1 MTDLGKMSHV
11 SRVLLF
17 ASIFLMSLSLLTA
30 PTLSSSTGF
39 YFGQRAS
46 NEAFAQTNNQPTA
59 SFPLSVGVTSC
70 PAPTGTDLSGTN
82 QADTIYG
89 TDGND
94 VINGLQGDDNLFGC
108 GGDDTMDGGEG
119 TDHLDGGPGNDHLQ
133 GGSNGNDVLIG
144 GDGDDVLDGGNGD
157 DTLTGGPGADHFI
170 CGSGVDTV
178 TDFNAGE
185 GDFTDPGC
193 ENIDTTP
200 PDTTINSAKVPNNS
214 GTSISSGT
222 TTELQFHRFYLLWYR
237 QHRSESL

>member
-185 GDFTDPGC
+185 GDTFVNLNGSDC
-193 ENIDTTP
+193 ENVNRQNHAPTANSQSVSTTK
-200 PDTTINSAKVPNNS
+200 NSPVNIILTGAIRIP
-214 GTSISSGT
+214 T
-222 TTELQFHRFYLLWYR
+222 R
-237 QHRSESL
+237 

>member
-1 MTDLGKMSHV
+1 MTDLGKMTHV
-11 SRVLLF
+11 SRVFLF
-17 ASIFLMSLSLLTA
+17 ASIFLISLSLLTA

-108 GGDDTMDGGEG
+108 GGNDNMDGGAG
-119 TDHLDGGPGNDHLQ
+119 SDHLDGGPVMITCKVG
-133 GGSNGNDVLIG
+133 
-144 GDGDDVLDGGNGD
+144 
-157 DTLTGGPGADHFI
+157 LTAMM
-170 CGSGVDTV
+170 S
-178 TDFNAGE
+178 
-185 GDFTDPGC
+185 
-193 ENIDTTP
+193 
-200 PDTTINSAKVPNNS
+200 
-214 GTSISSGT
+214 
-222 TTELQFHRFYLLWYR
+222 
-237 QHRSESL
+237 